1 MCPELGLSVLL
12 PNSHPFGNLIKGS
25 PSIMEPMNTWWWYL
39 TRATGIVAAILSV
52 AALALGLYFSSRN
65 TGTRQKPNWWLSLHN
80 YLGGLTLGFVA
91 AHMLFSVVDSTWG
104 LRIIDLFV
112 PSGKVGW
119 GIGFGVIAFWLF
131 AIVVLPSIAR
141 VRRRLPR
148 KAWHVVHLLSVPA
161 IVLTAVHAYQSGSD
175 SATSFFTRIL
185 ALLVGV
191 CVYPIAIRLIGIAQ
205 ARRPASA

>member
-1 MCPELGLSVLL
+1 MY
-12 PNSHPFGNLIKGS
+12 
-25 PSIMEPMNTWWWYL
+25 PMSSWWYYL
-39 TRATGIVAAILSV
+39 TRSTGIVAAVLAV
-52 AALALGLYFSSRN
+52 ASLVWGLFFSSRN
-65 TGTRQKPNWWLSLHN
+65 TGNRKKPNWWLALHN
-80 YLGGLTLGFVA
+80 WLGGLTLAFVGIHMLASFLDSNTGIGFVN
-91 AHMLFSVVDSTWG
+91 LF
-104 LRIIDLFV
+104 L
-112 PSGKVGW
+112 PSGAVSW
-119 GIGFGVIAFWLF
+119 GIGWGVVAFWLF

-141 VRRRLPR
+141 IRRRLPR
-148 KAWHVVHLLSVPA
+148 KAWHMVHLLSVPA